1 MFEGTYT
8 ALVTP
13 FTRGKFDE
21 VRFRELI
28 QAQAKGGVSGIVPV
42 GTTGESPTLATEE
55 HLKVIETAVDAA
67 KKTKLK
73 VIAGSGAN
81 STSEAIHLTQGAE
94 KLGADASLQVAPYYN
109 KPSQEGLFQHFRAI
123 AKATKLPIILYSIPG
138 RCNVSISVETV
149 ARLQKACKNIVAI
162 KEAGGDADRV
172 SQLRQRLGPKFTILS
187 GDDGLTLPFMAV
199 GAKGVISVASNLLPK
214 EMSQMVA
221 HYAKG
226 NHRQALAL
234 HERLYPLFKAFFLE
248 TNPVPIKTAMA
259 LAGRIEPGLRLPLT
273 PMAKD
278 NVTLLKKALKAANV
292 KL

>member
-123 AKATKLPIILYSIPG
+123 AKATQLPIILYSIPG

>member
-42 GTTGESPTLATEE
+42 GTTGESPTLTTEE

-73 VIAGSGAN
+73 IIAGSGAN
-81 STSEAIHLTQGAE
+81 STTEAIHLTQGAE

-138 RCNVSISVETV
+138 RCNVSISVDTV

-172 SQLRQRLGPKFTILS
+172 SQLRQRLGSKFTILS

-234 HERLYPLFKAFFLE
+234 HDRLYPLFKAFFLE

-278 NVTLLKKALKAANV
+278 NVTLLKKALKAASV
-292 KL
+292 KP

>member
-109 KPSQEGLFQHFRAI
+109 KPSQEGLFQHFHAI

-292 KL
+292 ML